1 MVQVQVPEG
10 VAPGGM
16 CAFVMPYGGTASI
29 DDATGARDPH
39 RV

>member
-16 CAFVMPYGGTASI
+16 CAFVMPYGGTASV
-29 DDATGARDPH
+29 DEARWHHPH
-39 RV
+39 RM